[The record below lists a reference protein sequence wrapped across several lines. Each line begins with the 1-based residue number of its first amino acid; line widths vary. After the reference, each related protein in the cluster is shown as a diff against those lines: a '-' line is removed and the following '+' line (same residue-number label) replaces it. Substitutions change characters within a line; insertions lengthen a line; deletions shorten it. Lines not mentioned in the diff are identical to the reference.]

1 MDCVSAVSVNVY
13 VSGRV
18 KDSGWANPGYC
29 VLDVMP
35 VMWPAADTMLP
46 ADGSCGIGGGGG
58 GSLAVWLVWIC
69 VLDRQP
75 EVRRIVRMRG
85 KRI

>member
-1 MDCVSAVSVNVY
+1 
-13 VSGRV
+13 
-18 KDSGWANPGYC
+18 
-29 VLDVMP
+29 MP
-35 VMWPAADTMLP
+35 VMWPADTMLP